1 MMMRFAAALK
11 TYGKL
16 YKYELWKSTKSQST
30 PFSNFAAIA
39 VHYANEEKLASLRH
53 SLR

>member
-1 MMMRFAAALK
+1 MMLRFAAALK

-16 YKYELWKSTKSQST
+16 YELWKSTKPQST
-30 PFSNFAAIA
+30 RFSNFAAIA